1 MSSTTA
7 ERFPLDAAA
16 TEHPKLD
23 GVGRGATL
31 PNCLAASVRTPGC
44 LLGFSFGRVWET
56 LFFRTRKGFP
66 TSSPSLLVAGPAHVS
81 RSERG
86 NEEAI
91 RTAEAVRITA
101 WESGG

>member
-56 LFFRTRKGFP
+56 LFFRKRKGFP
-66 TSSPSLLVAGPAHVS
+66 TSSPSLLLAGPAHVS

-86 NEEAI
+86 N
-91 RTAEAVRITA
+91 RMLSGWLQAVRLTA
-101 WESGG
+101 